1 VLAGPESSVSKKE
14 NIMKRFTQRLSLAS
28 LPIALTL
35 LASGPLR
42 AQSSTSQTLRE
53 AADITEVSAPG
64 MAEFLRSEAAERHC
78 CRTEEFLEGAILYKR
93 AAEHGLDGN
102 VESLEA
108 AVEDLRLAGYFFYY
122 AGEFDR
128 AFNALARVG
137 VIERDSGNR
146 AEAAAAF
153 LEAAHVARQSGDLQR
168 ARELLV
174 ISERVNNKP

>member
-1 VLAGPESSVSKKE
+1 
-14 NIMKRFTQRLSLAS
+14 MKRFTHRLSLAS
-28 LPIALTL
+28 LPITLTL

-53 AADITEVSAPG
+53 AADITEVSAAPG
-64 MAEFLRSEAAERHC
+64 MAEFLRSQAAQRHC
-78 CRTEEFLEGAILYKR
+78 CKTEEFLQGAILYKR

-102 VESLEA
+102 SENLEA

-146 AEAAAAF
+146 TEAAEAF
-153 LEAAHVARQSGDLQR
+153 LEAAHIARQRGDLQR

-174 ISERVNNKP
+174 ISERATNKP